1 LFFHNET
8 NPLNYEHFQSFNVS
22 AAYLSEHPRLLWLG
36 LFRRYHVRSP
46 GRGRYLSRKPMDL
59 SKLPK
64 LSQTTQRTDP
74 IEPGS
79 QAPASQLPAEPT
91 AFCPACGS
99 PLRASA
105 RFCDSCGAPTR
116 TPAGRAQAGAEAW
129 ISIAIAAILLFLF
142 PNLMVYLFHPGT
154 TRFDATDTGTGAS
167 IPYAHSA
174 FIWPDVGVTFFCFVL
189 ILDAVL
195 MLILPKRG
203 VVMLAFA
210 L

>member
-1 LFFHNET
+1 
-8 NPLNYEHFQSFNVS
+8 
-22 AAYLSEHPRLLWLG
+22 
-36 LFRRYHVRSP
+36 
-46 GRGRYLSRKPMDL
+46 MDL

-210 L
+210 LAILCAALNLFVIIKSMDILGFQVVCAIAVAFSIYIAIQRWSNFRSM